1 MLQKTCFN
9 LFVLTPVQVCR
20 IGLMF
25 KTPAG
30 AFAAQTSVGRAAAT
44 PPDPENWVG
53 RAVFPCSFNWPLHF
67 LWFIFKVFSFRSS
80 QNSFT
85 QLKYD
90 IFILIWDE
98 LNPPPWGRVERD
110 RAEWKSFQKSEI
122 RRLNPT
128 FLKTFKCCIPYSV
141 QAIFGF
147 WRCENTEYLFRK
159 YVEYLPNF
167 RANFQKQFSGESAV
181 DADWRGE
188 GAVNCGWKT
197 GGKLEVRSLTPQIHP
212 VVQRNMEINFY
223 FTLYRQWTR
232 LSKWNWVWNCW
243 CSCFWHRACLWG

>member
-1 MLQKTCFN
+1 MISSYHFGMSW
-9 LFVLTPVQVCR
+9 TP
-20 IGLMF
+20 I
-25 KTPAG
+25 
-30 AFAAQTSVGRAAAT
+30 
-44 PPDPENWVG
+44 
-53 RAVFPCSFNWPLHF
+53 H
-67 LWFIFKVFSFRSS
+67 
-80 QNSFT
+80 
-85 QLKYD
+85 
-90 IFILIWDE
+90 
-98 LNPPPWGRVERD
+98 PPWGRVERD
-110 RAEWKSFQKSEI
+110 MAEWKSFQKSEI

-141 QAIFGF
+141 PAIFGF

-212 VVQRNMEINFY
+212 VVQRNMEINDY

-232 LSKWNWVWNCW
+232 LSSKWNWVWNCW
-243 CSCFWHRACLWG
+243 CSCFWHRACLCG

>member
-1 MLQKTCFN
+1 MISSYHFGMSW
-9 LFVLTPVQVCR
+9 TP
-20 IGLMF
+20 IH
-25 KTPAG
+25 
-30 AFAAQTSVGRAAAT
+30 
-44 PPDPENWVG
+44 PP
-53 RAVFPCSFNWPLHF
+53 R
-67 LWFIFKVFSFRSS
+67 
-80 QNSFT
+80 
-85 QLKYD
+85 
-90 IFILIWDE
+90 
-98 LNPPPWGRVERD
+98 WGRVERD

-141 QAIFGF
+141 PAIFGF

-181 DADWRGE
+181 DADWRGK

-197 GGKLEVRSLTPQIHP
+197 GGKLEVRSLTPQIHHM
-212 VVQRNMEINFY
+212 VQKNMEINDY
-223 FTLYRQWTR
+223 FTLFRQWTR

-243 CSCFWHRACLWG
+243 CSCFWHHACLCGSTVSSLNNWRAMCELLLLPLCIVECLIDEYRWKHYFHQTETTYAECWSISLSQWPL